1 MILGIGSFTYGWSVG
16 LDSGNPRLCA
26 FELLKRAAGHGLNCV
41 QIGDNLPLHDLSESK
56 LNDLKAAALKNNI
69 RLEVGAR
76 KLTENHLQH
85 YLAIC
90 KSLKAPL
97 LRFVV
102 DGDGYEPPA
111 ETIISILKNAVSD
124 LKQNGITLG
133 IENHDR
139 FKAKELAA
147 IIEAIAEDG
156 VGICLDCVNSI
167 GAGEGL
173 EWVADR
179 LAPYTVN
186 LHVKDFSIKRIEHKM
201 GFTVMGAPAGDGMMD
216 LPYVMSK
223 LQPFNRCQSAILEQW
238 VTPESDPDLT
248 IKKEIL
254 WADRGINYLKHL
266 PYFKEKK

>member
-16 LDSGNPRLCA
+16 LDSGNPRLSA
-26 FELLKRAAGHGLNCV
+26 FELLKRAADHGLNCV
-41 QIGDNLPLHDLSESK
+41 QIGDNLPLHHLSELK

-76 KLTENHLQH
+76 TLTENHLQR

-111 ETIISILKNAVSD
+111 ETIISILKNVVSD

-147 IIEAIAEDG
+147 IFEAIAEDG